1 MKIRLKGVPIV
12 VSAPSGAGKTT
23 LINKLISK
31 LYKEIAYS
39 ISATTRPSR
48 RNEKDGV
55 NYFFLSKE
63 EFKRWIDEGKFIE
76 WAQVHNHY
84 YGTPKKMFKETL
96 KKGYNIIMD
105 LDVQGGINIKKRYPD
120 GIYIFILTKNVDILK
135 RRLTRRKTDT
145 EESINERIKNA
156 REELRFIKEY
166 DYVVINDT
174 IKKTIDTILAILIAE
189 GCLTKRNSSIIRLF
203 KKNL

>member
-23 LINKLISK
+23 LINKIISK

-39 ISATTRPSR
+39 VSATTRPSR

>member
-23 LINKLISK
+23 LINKIISK

-39 ISATTRPSR
+39 VSATTRPSR

-135 RRLTRRKTDT
+135 RRLTRRKTNT

>member
-31 LYKEIAYS
+31 LYNEIAYS

-135 RRLTRRKTDT
+135 RRLTRRKTNT

>member
-39 ISATTRPSR
+39 VSATTRPSR

>member
-1 MKIRLKGVPIV
+1 MKIRLKGIPIV

-120 GIYIFILTKNVDILK
+120 GINIFILTKNVDILK

>member
-31 LYKEIAYS
+31 LYKEIVYS

-189 GCLTKRNSSIIRLF
+189 GCLTKRNNSIIRLF

>member
-135 RRLTRRKTDT
+135 RRLTRRKTNT

>member
-31 LYKEIAYS
+31 LYKEIVYS

-156 REELRFIKEY
+156 HEELRFIKEY

-189 GCLTKRNSSIIRLF
+189 GCLTKRNNSIIRLF

>member
-39 ISATTRPSR
+39 VSATTRPSR

-76 WAQVHNHY
+76 WAQVYNHY

>member
-1 MKIRLKGVPIV
+1 MKLGLKGVPIV

-23 LINKLISK
+23 LINKLITH
-31 LYKEIAYS
+31 LHKEIAYS
-39 ISATTRPSR
+39 VSATTRPPR
-48 RNEKDGV
+48 RKEKDGV

-63 EFKRWIDEGKFIE
+63 KFEKWVDEGKFIE
-76 WAQVHNHY
+76 WAKVHNRC
-84 YGTPKKMFKETL
+84 YGTPKKKFEETL

-105 LDVQGGINIKKRYPD
+105 LDVQGGINIKKRYPN

-145 EESINERIKNA
+145 EELINERIRNA

-189 GCLTKRNSSIIRLF
+189 GCLTKRNSSIIKSF